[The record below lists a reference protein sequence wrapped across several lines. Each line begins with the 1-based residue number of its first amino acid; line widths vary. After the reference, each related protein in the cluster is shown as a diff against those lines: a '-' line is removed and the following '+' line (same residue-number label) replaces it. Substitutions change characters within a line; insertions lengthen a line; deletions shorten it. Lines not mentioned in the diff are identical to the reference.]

1 MKRFLPY
8 FLCIGGSILV
18 FASLVIRPAVRDGTP
33 EMDLLSETQSER
45 LAMLLI
51 AGVFALLTGGTWVVV
66 RWLRRRF
73 SARLQE
79 ITV

>member
-8 FLCIGGSILV
+8 FLCLGGSILV
-18 FASLVIRPAVRDGTP
+18 FVSLVIRPAVQDGTP
-33 EMDLLSETQSER
+33 EMGLLSETQSER

-73 SARLQE
+73 SARLHE